1 MTNTGTLLLLILP
14 GDGLRNYKTE
24 LVWLSCEW
32 GDCQILSSIR
42 LHHFLVVSVVALGR
56 ILLGESWFGFGLD
69 EFSSVISAHG

>member
-1 MTNTGTLLLLILP
+1 MAL
-14 GDGLRNYKTE
+14 
-24 LVWLSCEW
+24 EW

-69 EFSSVISAHG
+69 EFSSVLSAHG